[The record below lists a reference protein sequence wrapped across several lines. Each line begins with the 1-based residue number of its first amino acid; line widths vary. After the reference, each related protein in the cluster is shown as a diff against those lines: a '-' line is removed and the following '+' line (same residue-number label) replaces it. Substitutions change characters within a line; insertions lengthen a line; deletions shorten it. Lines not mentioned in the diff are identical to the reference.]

1 MKNFKVEAEGAEF
14 EFFTMNIKRLQA
26 FQVYTTHNGEQI
38 RFHMQLNNETGDF
51 YITDKARCP
60 AEFHQAE
67 DLLNKAIKI
76 YGVED

>member
-26 FQVYTTHNGEQI
+26 FQVYTVYHDERL
-38 RFHMQLNNETGDF
+38 RFHMQLNEETGDF
-51 YITDKARCP
+51 YITDKAKCP
-60 AEFHQAE
+60 IEFHQAE

-76 YGVED
+76 YGIAD